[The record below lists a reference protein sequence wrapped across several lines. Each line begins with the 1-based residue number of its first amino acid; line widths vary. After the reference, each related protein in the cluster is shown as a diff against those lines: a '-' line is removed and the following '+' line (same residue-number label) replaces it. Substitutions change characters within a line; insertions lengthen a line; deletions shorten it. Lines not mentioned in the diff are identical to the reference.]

1 MELTL
6 TRRSLFRTGALASAA
21 TLVGLRPWAP
31 APAAAAPGHLR
42 RSSYAG
48 LLRETVRVGSVD
60 LRLDSV
66 ADVAGAAVDQSLA
79 GIEDAFVL
87 TFSGPLEAA
96 LEGDIHTVRHPAL
109 GTFELFVSAV
119 ERPGSDRR
127 YEAVIDRSVGAPR
140 SSRGRAVAAA
150 AAAGPAAPAAST
162 RTRMVRRIALRR
174 AASGARADILL
185 AATADAERVYG
196 RLAHRG
202 KTIAVAAHDVR
213 GQRTVL
219 RFRGRP
225 LRPGTYTVTLVF
237 VNSAGVT
244 SVRRRRVTLA

>member
-6 TRRSLFRTGALASAA
+6 TRRSLLRTGALASAT

-48 LLRETVRVGSVD
+48 LLGETVRVGSVD

-87 TFSGPLEAA
+87 SFSGPLEAA
-96 LEGDIHTVRHPAL
+96 LEGDIHTVMHPAL

-140 SSRGRAVAAA
+140 PSRGRAVA

-174 AASGARADILL
+174 AASGTRADILL